1 MIFLI
6 LWLVSCFL
14 SLIFIPWCIDR
25 GYSPIVILI
34 MFCPILNTIF
44 VICRTYH
51 AVRSGFVEGWESFKD
66 LFAK

>member
-1 MIFLI
+1 MWFVIV
-6 LWLVSCFL
+6 WLASLFS
-14 SLIFIPWCIDR
+14 SLIFIPWCINR
-25 GYSPIVILI
+25 GHGPIVMLV